1 MMFIREFKI
10 NCPVNEDS
18 IMVYALDNMFSL
30 TDIKQ
35 FEALFTPIDANGTES
50 IRFKVTISVYDGIM
64 DRWKKIN
71 TGMIFMKYEEY
82 ESVIFGNEES
92 FITQFLMTFFA
103 RFPDILNGQEYF
115 VNV

>member
-1 MMFIREFKI
+1 MIFIREFKI

-18 IMVYALDNMFSL
+18 IMAYALENMFSL

-35 FEALFTPIDANGTES
+35 FEASFTPIEMNDSNYK
-50 IRFKVTISVYDGIM
+50 FKVVISVYDGIM

-71 TGMIFMKYEEY
+71 NGIIYLKHDEY
-82 ESVIFGNEES
+82 TSLMVGNDES
-92 FITQFLMTFFA
+92 FPTLFLMTFFA

-115 VNV
+115 VNA